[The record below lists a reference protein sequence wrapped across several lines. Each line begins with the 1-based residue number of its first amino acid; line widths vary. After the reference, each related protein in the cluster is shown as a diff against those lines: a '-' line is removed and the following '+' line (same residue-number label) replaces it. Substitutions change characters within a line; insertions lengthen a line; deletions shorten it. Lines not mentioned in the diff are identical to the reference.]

1 MAYTK
6 IHPIK
11 ATVNKAID
19 YICNPEKTD
28 ESIYISSFA
37 CAAETAAYDFKY
49 TLDHAND
56 FNSIKKDEKENKAF
70 HLIQAFSP
78 GEVSFEETH
87 AIGKE
92 LADKLLGGKYS
103 YVLTT
108 HIDKGHVHN
117 HIIFCAV
124 DNLQFN
130 HYHDCKKSY
139 WCIRNLSDD
148 LCREH
153 NLSVI
158 DTNNCRGMK
167 YKEWSENRNQ
177 NSWKAKLRKDIN
189 QSIKASSNYEEFLA
203 LMKAKGYEMKNTALD
218 NSSGKYIAFR
228 PFGQDN
234 FIRGRAKSLG
244 SNYTKQ
250 RIKERIDNKKLRST
264 DLPQSSKK
272 IQRLIDIDSS
282 PKFTENIGLKK
293 WAAKE
298 NLQIAAKTYNYLY
311 SKNVHSFSDLD
322 DRITFLKEQAKSI
335 NSHIVS
341 LEQQLRQLAEI
352 IKYAEQYLE
361 TKTYNDRYLK
371 AKDQERFF
379 QKYESQ
385 LILFGGAERMLQQ
398 KGINLKQMNL
408 QNLKEQY
415 QTLDAK
421 RSQLSK
427 DYKTVCKEKK
437 DLDLC
442 KENIIKYLNISPQD
456 LEKMP
461 VPTIFSEL

>member
-56 FNSIKKDEKENKAF
+56 FNNIKKAEKENKAF

-78 GEVSFEETH
+78 GEVSFEEAH

-92 LADKLLGGKYS
+92 LVDKLLDGKYS

-139 WCIRNLSDD
+139 WRIRNLSDD
-148 LCREH
+148 LCRNH

-177 NSWKAKLRKDIN
+177 NSWKSKLRRDIN

-244 SNYTKQ
+244 ANYTKQ
-250 RIKERIDNKKLRST
+250 RIKNRIDNKKLRST
-264 DLPQSSKK
+264 ALPQSRKK
-272 IQRLIDIDSS
+272 IQRLIDIDSN

-293 WAAKE
+293 WATKE
-298 NLQIAAKTYNYLY
+298 NLQIAAKTYSYLH
-311 SKNVHSFSDLD
+311 SKNVHSFSELD
-322 DRITFLKEQAKSI
+322 ERITFLKEQSRSI
-335 NSHIVS
+335 NTRIVS

-352 IKYAEQYLE
+352 IKYAKQYLE

-371 AKDQERFF
+371 AKDPENFF

-398 KGINLKQMNL
+398 KGIDPEQLNLPKL
-408 QNLKEQY
+408 TEQY
-415 QTLDAK
+415 QALISNHK
-421 RSQLSK
+421 QLSK
-427 DYKTVCKEKK
+427 DYKTVCK
-437 DLDLC
+437 DQ
-442 KENIIKYLNISPQD
+442 KELQLARDNMIQYLNISSQD
-456 LEKMP
+456 LEKP
-461 VPTIFSEL
+461 PAHNAFPAL

>member
-56 FNSIKKDEKENKAF
+56 FDSIEKGEKENKAF

-78 GEVSFEETH
+78 CEVSFEEAH

-130 HYHDCKKSY
+130 HYHDYKKSY
-139 WCIRNLSDD
+139 WRIRNLSDD

-158 DTNNCRGMK
+158 DTSNCRGMK

-177 NSWKAKLRKDIN
+177 NSWKSKLRRDIN

-203 LMKAKGYEMKNTALD
+203 LMKAKGYEMKNTAFD

-228 PFGQDN
+228 PIGQDN

-244 SNYTKQ
+244 ANYTKQ

-264 DLPQSSKK
+264 AIPQSRKK

-293 WAAKE
+293 WATKE
-298 NLQIAAKTYNYLY
+298 NLQIAAKTYSYLH
-311 SKNVHSFSDLD
+311 SKNIHSFSELD
-322 DRITFLKEQAKSI
+322 ERITFLKEQSRSI
-335 NSHIVS
+335 NTRIVS

-352 IKYAEQYLE
+352 IKYAKQYLE

-371 AKDQERFF
+371 AKDPEKFF

-398 KGINLKQMNL
+398 KGIDPKQINLPKL
-408 QNLKEQY
+408 TEQY
-415 QTLDAK
+415 QALI
-421 RSQLSK
+421 SNHNQLSK
-427 DYKTVCKEKK
+427 DYKTVCK
-437 DLDLC
+437 DQ
-442 KENIIKYLNISPQD
+442 KELKLARDNMIQYLNISSQD
-456 LEKMP
+456 LEKTP
-461 VPTIFSEL
+461 AHNAFPAL